1 MHDIY
6 LNFAVCSTCLVKTP
20 EDKFEKVII
29 KVKNDIVPKKTD

>member
-6 LNFAVCSTCLVKTP
+6 LNFAVCSTFVVQEF

-29 KVKNDIVPKKTD
+29 KVKNDIVPEKTD